1 MATQQSAPRDEASLE
16 ELLTHP
22 KPALIAAM
30 QNLDGDVLVLGAG
43 GKMGP
48 SLAVLARR
56 AIEAAGKANRVIAV
70 SRFSD
75 PSAARSLRE
84 RGVEVISA
92 DLLDRQALDSLSGC
106 PNVVFLAGMKFG
118 STGAPGRTWAMNVL
132 LPALVADRFRDSRIV
147 ALSTG
152 NVYPFVRSD
161 LSGATEETSPEP
173 VGEYAWSCLGRER
186 MFQHAA
192 EEWGTRSV
200 LVRLNYA
207 NDLRYG
213 VLQDV
218 ARKVYDGQPVD
229 VSMGW
234 FNTVWQGDANSI
246 VLRALEHA
254 SGPPFVL
261 NLTGREIVSVR
272 AVAQRFGDIF
282 GKNARIVGEEAP
294 TALLSDA
301 QRCFHLFGEPEVNL
315 ETMIQWTADWIARGG
330 RSLGKPTHFEARD
343 GRF

>member
-1 MATQQSAPRDEASLE
+1 MDEASLE
-16 ELLTHP
+16 EQLTHP
-22 KPALIAAM
+22 RPSLIAAM
-30 QNLDGDVLVLGAG
+30 RNVVGDLLVLGAG

-48 SLAVLARR
+48 SLAVLAQRAFEEAGRR
-56 AIEAAGKANRVIAV
+56 NRVIAV

-75 PSAARSLRE
+75 VSAATNLQDH
-84 RGVEVISA
+84 GVEVISA
-92 DLLDRQALDSLSGC
+92 NLLDRSALARLPSC

-132 LPALVADRFRDSRIV
+132 LPALVADRFRDSRVV

-152 NVYPFVRSD
+152 NVYPFVRAD
-161 LSGATEETSPEP
+161 SGGASEETPPEP

-218 ARKVYDGQPVD
+218 ARKVYDEQPVD

-246 VLRALEHA
+246 VLRALELAA
-254 SGPPFVL
+254 SPPFVL
-261 NLTGREIVSVR
+261 NLTGREIISVR
-272 AVAQRFGDIF
+272 DLALRFVEIF
-282 GKNARIVGEEAP
+282 AKDAKIVGEEAP

-301 QRCFHLFGEPEVNL
+301 QRCFSLFGEPEVKL
-315 ETMIQWTADWIARGG
+315 ETMIQWTADWIAHGG

-343 GRF
+343 GKF